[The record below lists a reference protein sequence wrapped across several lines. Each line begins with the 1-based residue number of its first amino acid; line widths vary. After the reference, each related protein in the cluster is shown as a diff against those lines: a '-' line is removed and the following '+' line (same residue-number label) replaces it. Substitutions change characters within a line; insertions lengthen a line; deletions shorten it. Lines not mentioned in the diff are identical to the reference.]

1 MLNDTEFSRKIYKEL
16 CEEFGDNFLE
26 QPEESVFERA
36 ITAKDIVKYSSEEI
50 DAIQKEYDKENC
62 REIFQAYV
70 EHRINQEEV
79 LFLLNYYRDGM
90 KAYREVYR
98 GLYEIYGIP
107 EQIACMNQLNGELEM
122 HIQKIPHVDAKKN
135 RIITVRENVVTNYS
149 LKEVTPFTCMRLEY
163 RDNENNPVYVI
174 LPVMKK
180 ARRAIEKIQ
189 DYRVEQMAEVRKIN
203 ESFQQHGDVNRLQQE
218 LAGVRGHLDR
228 VNDILR
234 LTITRKYYT
243 GVSKT
248 RGTLTRA
255 PNLGVNPAETR
266 SLFYDNDMKNC
277 VQLKK
282 NGKNYYDDKL
292 YLHLSL
298 GGGREFKAEV
308 QIKIDAF
315 YRADLQTHLL
325 YEEQRALEENLKA
338 SRKKMSAQ
346 EVQRAEY
353 RIEILKKG
361 IQKINKQANH
371 EYNMMVLEKVRW
383 LEDGYRALRIPPDYR
398 DGTYKACHD
407 LIKSCYMV
415 RPHKIFDVEKE
426 FDFRDKD
433 NIAIAARG
441 NYDLKSI
448 YEISGRYRESI
459 SRKYSPLH
467 DKIDVTGKD
476 RTYPN
481 FISAQKYD
489 PRKDKSDWDGYGKA
503 RKFRVDMNRNIYR
516 DNYERDYWQDYD
528 AAENEVAKREKKL
541 TRRQIRIYHK
551 NVSKE
556 RAEIEVPLSNRSE
569 GGNHGAAQ
577 DHGKGLRLSWPEAR
591 QLVL

>member
-26 QPEESVFERA
+26 QPEKSVFERA

-248 RGTLTRA
+248 RSTLTRA

-298 GGGREFKAEV
+298 GGGWEFKAEV

-569 GGNHGAAQ
+569 G
-577 DHGKGLRLSWPEAR
+577 R
-591 QLVL
+591 

>member
-26 QPEESVFERA
+26 QPEKSVFERT

-218 LAGVRGHLDR
+218 LSGVRGHLDR

-248 RGTLTRA
+248 RSTLTRA

-277 VQLKK
+277 AQLKK

-353 RIEILKKG
+353 RIEVLKKG

-383 LEDGYRALRIPPDYR
+383 LEDGYRALRIPPDYQA
-398 DGTYKACHD
+398 GTYKACHD

-569 GGNHGAAQ
+569 G
-577 DHGKGLRLSWPEAR
+577 R
-591 QLVL
+591 

>member
-16 CEEFGDNFLE
+16 CEEFGDSFLE

-36 ITAKDIVKYSSEEI
+36 ITAKDIVKYSSEVI

-203 ESFQQHGDVNRLQQE
+203 ESFQQHGDIDRLQQE

-248 RGTLTRA
+248 RSTLTRA

-277 VQLKK
+277 AQLKK

-489 PRKDKSDWDGYGKA
+489 PRKDKSEWDGYGKA

-569 GGNHGAAQ
+569 G
-577 DHGKGLRLSWPEAR
+577 R
-591 QLVL
+591 

>member
-248 RGTLTRA
+248 RSTLTRA

-489 PRKDKSDWDGYGKA
+489 PRKDKSEWDGYGKA

-569 GGNHGAAQ
+569 G
-577 DHGKGLRLSWPEAR
+577 R
-591 QLVL
+591 

>member
-174 LPVMKK
+174 LPIMKK

-203 ESFQQHGDVNRLQQE
+203 ESFQQHGDIDRLQQE

-277 VQLKK
+277 AQLKK

-353 RIEILKKG
+353 RIEVLKKG

-383 LEDGYRALRIPPDYR
+383 LEDGYRALRIPPDYQ

-569 GGNHGAAQ
+569 G
-577 DHGKGLRLSWPEAR
+577 R
-591 QLVL
+591 

>member
-248 RGTLTRA
+248 RSTLTRA

-298 GGGREFKAEV
+298 GGGWEFKAEV

-569 GGNHGAAQ
+569 G
-577 DHGKGLRLSWPEAR
+577 R
-591 QLVL
+591 

>member
-203 ESFQQHGDVNRLQQE
+203 ESFQQHGDIDRLQQE

-248 RGTLTRA
+248 RSTLTRA

-551 NVSKE
+551 NVSKG

-569 GGNHGAAQ
+569 G
-577 DHGKGLRLSWPEAR
+577 R
-591 QLVL
+591 

>member
-203 ESFQQHGDVNRLQQE
+203 ESFQQHGDIDRLQQE

-277 VQLKK
+277 AQLKK

-415 RPHKIFDVEKE
+415 RPHKRFDVEKE

-489 PRKDKSDWDGYGKA
+489 PRKDKSEWDGYGKA

-569 GGNHGAAQ
+569 G
-577 DHGKGLRLSWPEAR
+577 R
-591 QLVL
+591 

>member
-107 EQIACMNQLNGELEM
+107 EQIGCMNQLNGELEM

-203 ESFQQHGDVNRLQQE
+203 ESFQQHGDIDRLQQE

-516 DNYERDYWQDYD
+516 DNHERDYWQDYD

-569 GGNHGAAQ
+569 G
-577 DHGKGLRLSWPEAR
+577 R
-591 QLVL
+591 

>member
-26 QPEESVFERA
+26 QSEKSVFERT

-218 LAGVRGHLDR
+218 LSGVRGHLDR

-248 RGTLTRA
+248 RSTLTRA

-277 VQLKK
+277 AQLKK

-353 RIEILKKG
+353 RIEVLKKG

-383 LEDGYRALRIPPDYR
+383 LEDGYRALRIPPDYQ

-489 PRKDKSDWDGYGKA
+489 PRKDKSEWDGYGKA

-569 GGNHGAAQ
+569 G
-577 DHGKGLRLSWPEAR
+577 R
-591 QLVL
+591 

>member
-189 DYRVEQMAEVRKIN
+189 DYRVEQMAQVRKIN

-248 RGTLTRA
+248 RSTLTRA

-353 RIEILKKG
+353 RIEVLKKG

-383 LEDGYRALRIPPDYR
+383 LEDGYRALRIPPDYQ

-569 GGNHGAAQ
+569 G
-577 DHGKGLRLSWPEAR
+577 R
-591 QLVL
+591 

>member
-26 QPEESVFERA
+26 QPEKSVFERT

-218 LAGVRGHLDR
+218 LSGVRGHLDR

-248 RGTLTRA
+248 RSTLTRA

-277 VQLKK
+277 AQLKK

-353 RIEILKKG
+353 RIEVLKKG

-489 PRKDKSDWDGYGKA
+489 PRKDKSEWDGYGKA

-569 GGNHGAAQ
+569 G
-577 DHGKGLRLSWPEAR
+577 R
-591 QLVL
+591 

>member
-98 GLYEIYGIP
+98 GLYEIYGIL

-569 GGNHGAAQ
+569 G
-577 DHGKGLRLSWPEAR
+577 R
-591 QLVL
+591 

>member
-26 QPEESVFERA
+26 QSEKSVFERT

-248 RGTLTRA
+248 RSTLTRA

-277 VQLKK
+277 AQLKK

-353 RIEILKKG
+353 RIEVLKKG

-516 DNYERDYWQDYD
+516 DNYGRDYWQDYD

-569 GGNHGAAQ
+569 G
-577 DHGKGLRLSWPEAR
+577 R
-591 QLVL
+591 

>member
-16 CEEFGDNFLE
+16 CEEFGDSFLE

-203 ESFQQHGDVNRLQQE
+203 ESFQQHGDIDRLQQE

-569 GGNHGAAQ
+569 G
-577 DHGKGLRLSWPEAR
+577 R
-591 QLVL
+591 

>member
-1 MLNDTEFSRKIYKEL
+1 MNAPLPLRTSSNTARKKL
-16 CEEFGDNFLE
+16 
-26 QPEESVFERA
+26 
-36 ITAKDIVKYSSEEI
+36 T
-50 DAIQKEYDKENC
+50 AIQKEYDKENC

-528 AAENEVAKREKKL
+528 AAENEVAKRRKE
-541 TRRQIRIYHK
+541 IDAAPNK
-551 NVSKE
+551 NIS
-556 RAEIEVPLSNRSE
+556 
-569 GGNHGAAQ
+569 
-577 DHGKGLRLSWPEAR
+577 
-591 QLVL
+591 

>member
-325 YEEQRALEENLKA
+325 YEEQRALEENLKS

-569 GGNHGAAQ
+569 G
-577 DHGKGLRLSWPEAR
+577 R
-591 QLVL
+591 

>member
-243 GVSKT
+243 GVSKP

-569 GGNHGAAQ
+569 G
-577 DHGKGLRLSWPEAR
+577 R
-591 QLVL
+591 

>member
-26 QPEESVFERA
+26 QPEKSVFERA
-36 ITAKDIVKYSSEEI
+36 ITAKDIVKYSSGEI

-218 LAGVRGHLDR
+218 LSGVRGHLDR

-248 RGTLTRA
+248 RSTLTRA

-569 GGNHGAAQ
+569 G
-577 DHGKGLRLSWPEAR
+577 R
-591 QLVL
+591 

>member
-26 QPEESVFERA
+26 QPEKSVFERT

-218 LAGVRGHLDR
+218 LSGVRGHLDR

-248 RGTLTRA
+248 RSTLTRA

-277 VQLKK
+277 AQLKK

-353 RIEILKKG
+353 RIEVLKKG

-383 LEDGYRALRIPPDYR
+383 LEDGYRALRIPPDYQ

-433 NIAIAARG
+433 NIAIAARS

-569 GGNHGAAQ
+569 G
-577 DHGKGLRLSWPEAR
+577 R
-591 QLVL
+591 

>member
-26 QPEESVFERA
+26 QPEKSVFERA

-218 LAGVRGHLDR
+218 LSGVRGHLDR

-248 RGTLTRA
+248 RSTLTRA

-277 VQLKK
+277 AQLKK

-292 YLHLSL
+292 YMHLSL

-353 RIEILKKG
+353 RIEVLKKG

-383 LEDGYRALRIPPDYR
+383 LEDGYRALRIPPDYQ

-569 GGNHGAAQ
+569 G
-577 DHGKGLRLSWPEAR
+577 R
-591 QLVL
+591 

>member
-180 ARRAIEKIQ
+180 ARRAIEEIQ

-569 GGNHGAAQ
+569 G
-577 DHGKGLRLSWPEAR
+577 R
-591 QLVL
+591 

>member
-26 QPEESVFERA
+26 QPEKSVFERT

-218 LAGVRGHLDR
+218 LSGVRGHLDR

-248 RGTLTRA
+248 RSTLTRA

-277 VQLKK
+277 AQLKK

-353 RIEILKKG
+353 RIEVLKKG

-383 LEDGYRALRIPPDYR
+383 LEDGYRALRIPPDYQ

-467 DKIDVTGKD
+467 DKIDVTCKD

-569 GGNHGAAQ
+569 G
-577 DHGKGLRLSWPEAR
+577 R
-591 QLVL
+591 

>member
-1 MLNDTEFSRKIYKEL
+1 MAKRTNDTEFSRKIYKEL

-26 QPEESVFERA
+26 QPEKSVFERT

-218 LAGVRGHLDR
+218 LSGVRGHLDR

-248 RGTLTRA
+248 RSTLTRA

-277 VQLKK
+277 AQLKK

-353 RIEILKKG
+353 RIEVLKKG

-383 LEDGYRALRIPPDYR
+383 LEDGYRALRIPPDYQ

-569 GGNHGAAQ
+569 G
-577 DHGKGLRLSWPEAR
+577 R
-591 QLVL
+591 

>member
-16 CEEFGDNFLE
+16 CEEFGDNLLE

-203 ESFQQHGDVNRLQQE
+203 ESFQQHGDIDRLQQE

-569 GGNHGAAQ
+569 G
-577 DHGKGLRLSWPEAR
+577 R
-591 QLVL
+591 

>member
-26 QPEESVFERA
+26 QPEKSVFERT

-218 LAGVRGHLDR
+218 LSGVRGHLDR

-248 RGTLTRA
+248 RSTLTRA
-255 PNLGVNPAETR
+255 PNLCVNPAETR

-277 VQLKK
+277 AQLKK

-569 GGNHGAAQ
+569 G
-577 DHGKGLRLSWPEAR
+577 R
-591 QLVL
+591 

>member
-203 ESFQQHGDVNRLQQE
+203 ESFQQHGDIDRLQQE

-266 SLFYDNDMKNC
+266 SLFYDNDMKNS

-516 DNYERDYWQDYD
+516 DNYGRDYWQDYD

-569 GGNHGAAQ
+569 G
-577 DHGKGLRLSWPEAR
+577 R
-591 QLVL
+591 

>member
-26 QPEESVFERA
+26 QPEKSVFERT

-248 RGTLTRA
+248 RSTLTRA

-569 GGNHGAAQ
+569 G
-577 DHGKGLRLSWPEAR
+577 R
-591 QLVL
+591 

>member
-203 ESFQQHGDVNRLQQE
+203 ESFQQHGDIDRLQQE

-248 RGTLTRA
+248 RSTLTRA

-489 PRKDKSDWDGYGKA
+489 PRKDKSEWDGYGKA

-516 DNYERDYWQDYD
+516 DDYERDYWQDYD

-569 GGNHGAAQ
+569 G
-577 DHGKGLRLSWPEAR
+577 R
-591 QLVL
+591 

>member
-26 QPEESVFERA
+26 QPEKSVFERT

-218 LAGVRGHLDR
+218 LSGVRGHLDR

-248 RGTLTRA
+248 RSTLTRA

-277 VQLKK
+277 AQLKK

-353 RIEILKKG
+353 RIEVLKKG

-383 LEDGYRALRIPPDYR
+383 LEDGYRALRIPPDYQ

-569 GGNHGAAQ
+569 G
-577 DHGKGLRLSWPEAR
+577 R
-591 QLVL
+591 

>member
-203 ESFQQHGDVNRLQQE
+203 ESFQQHGDIDRLQQE

-248 RGTLTRA
+248 RSTLTRA

-277 VQLKK
+277 AQLKK

-325 YEEQRALEENLKA
+325 YEEQRALEENLKT

-489 PRKDKSDWDGYGKA
+489 PRKDKSEWDGYGKA

-569 GGNHGAAQ
+569 G
-577 DHGKGLRLSWPEAR
+577 R
-591 QLVL
+591 

>member
-218 LAGVRGHLDR
+218 LSGVRGHLDR

-248 RGTLTRA
+248 RSTLTRA

-277 VQLKK
+277 AQLKK

-353 RIEILKKG
+353 RIEVLKKG

-383 LEDGYRALRIPPDYR
+383 PEDGYRALRIPPDYQ

-569 GGNHGAAQ
+569 G
-577 DHGKGLRLSWPEAR
+577 R
-591 QLVL
+591 

>member
-1 MLNDTEFSRKIYKEL
+1 MLNDTEFSRKIHKEL

-26 QPEESVFERA
+26 QPEESVFGRA

-248 RGTLTRA
+248 RSTLTRA
-255 PNLGVNPAETR
+255 PNLGVNPAEMR

-277 VQLKK
+277 AQLKK

-353 RIEILKKG
+353 RIEVLKKG

-383 LEDGYRALRIPPDYR
+383 LEDGYRALRIPPDYQ

-556 RAEIEVPLSNRSE
+556 RAEIEVSLSNRSE
-569 GGNHGAAQ
+569 G
-577 DHGKGLRLSWPEAR
+577 R
-591 QLVL
+591 

>member
-90 KAYREVYR
+90 KAYCEVYR

-203 ESFQQHGDVNRLQQE
+203 ESFQQHGDIDRLQQE

-248 RGTLTRA
+248 RSTLTRA

-489 PRKDKSDWDGYGKA
+489 PRKDKSEWDGYGKA

-569 GGNHGAAQ
+569 G
-577 DHGKGLRLSWPEAR
+577 R
-591 QLVL
+591 

>member
-203 ESFQQHGDVNRLQQE
+203 ESFQQHGDIDRLQQE

-248 RGTLTRA
+248 RSTLTRA

-277 VQLKK
+277 VRLKK

-298 GGGREFKAEV
+298 GSGREFKAEV

-516 DNYERDYWQDYD
+516 DNYERDYWQDYG

-569 GGNHGAAQ
+569 G
-577 DHGKGLRLSWPEAR
+577 R
-591 QLVL
+591 

>member
-26 QPEESVFERA
+26 QSEKSVFERT

-203 ESFQQHGDVNRLQQE
+203 ESFQQHGDIDRLQQE

-248 RGTLTRA
+248 RSTLTRA

-277 VQLKK
+277 AQLKK

-569 GGNHGAAQ
+569 G
-577 DHGKGLRLSWPEAR
+577 R
-591 QLVL
+591 

>member
-448 YEISGRYRESI
+448 YDISGRYRESI

-569 GGNHGAAQ
+569 G
-577 DHGKGLRLSWPEAR
+577 R
-591 QLVL
+591 

>member
-26 QPEESVFERA
+26 QPEKSVFERA

-218 LAGVRGHLDR
+218 LSGVRGHLDR

-248 RGTLTRA
+248 RSTLTRA

-277 VQLKK
+277 AQLKK

-551 NVSKE
+551 NVSKG

-569 GGNHGAAQ
+569 G
-577 DHGKGLRLSWPEAR
+577 R
-591 QLVL
+591 